1 MNPKLT
7 ILAVALSILAGCSN
21 TTVTTSNGPLAIK
34 NVKFATSKDPSSART
49 NATFKAGE
57 SAFILF
63 DVTDAKKDSAGKVHV
78 QQDLVVKQPGGK
90 VIFERK
96 NLVDFNEDAK
106 GGTTINL
113 NNSLD
118 LPADFPGGN
127 YSVTMT
133 VHDVVAGNSTTA
145 TASHS
150 LQVEAASSTSPTLSK
165 TPNRGSHEH
174 PRNLSH

>member
-1 MNPKLT
+1 MNQKIA
-7 ILAVALSILAGCSN
+7 ILACILCLTASCSKA
-21 TTVTTSNGPLAIK
+21 TITSPLAIN
-34 NVKFATSKDPSSART
+34 NVKFATSKDPNSARSS
-49 NATFKAGE
+49 ATFKAGE
-57 SAFILF
+57 SAIILF
-63 DVTDAKKDSAGKVHV
+63 DVTNAKKDSAGKVHV
-78 QQDLVVKQPGGK
+78 QQDLLVKQPGGK

-133 VHDVVAGNSTTA
+133 VHDVVAGNDTTA

-150 LQVEAASSTSPTLSK
+150 LLIEAAPATSPTPVPTASSTPD
-165 TPNRGSHEH
+165 
-174 PRNLSH
+174 